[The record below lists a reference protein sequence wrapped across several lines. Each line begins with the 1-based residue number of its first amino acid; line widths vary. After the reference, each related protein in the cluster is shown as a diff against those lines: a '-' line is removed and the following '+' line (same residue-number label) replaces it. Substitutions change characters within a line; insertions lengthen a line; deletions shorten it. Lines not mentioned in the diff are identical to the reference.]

1 VTRGHDFF
9 AAPELPR
16 PDVSLELA
24 RLVARQEYG
33 VEGRVHELGSQ
44 QERTF
49 AVHTASGRYVL
60 KVANSAFSDDE
71 VSAQDAALAHVAARA
86 DHVAVPRSV
95 PTLGGPLVA
104 RFDGPAGTLRA
115 RLLTFVPGFPLAE
128 QDFLAPVVV
137 ERLGRLAGSVTAVLT
152 SLDVPGLDRVLQWDV
167 RNARR
172 VCELLAPYLTD
183 PVRREALLTAVAG
196 ACDRLDRLGPEL
208 RVQPVHGDVT
218 DDNVVCVRDPDGR
231 PDPTGV
237 IDFGDIGLGWVV
249 GDLAAT
255 CASVLHH
262 EPDRP
267 LAAVAAVRGYAEQV
281 PLTEPEAAAV
291 WPAVVARA
299 AVLVVSGVHQGL
311 IDPGNDYAVSAQERE
326 WQMFVSAAAMP
337 ADVATAAFQDALG
350 LRRPVTTPG
359 FTVTSPLVPALTSVA
374 VAVVDLAVTSDLLH
388 SGNWLDP
395 AIEDDLMASQPAT
408 IARYGEARLTR
419 TSVDSREAPATVA
432 LTVEVG
438 CAPGAAVHAPF
449 AGRVEQVQDGCV
461 LVGANLDLWLTGV
474 LPHAE
479 GDIAAGALLGT
490 AADRTGRARLTAQLC
505 TVRGLRPPAFVRP
518 EEASAWQAVCPEPSA
533 LLGLSGDLRITA
545 ATAREVLELRSAALA
560 EVQEHYY
567 HAPPRIERGWRHHLV
582 DTGARTY
589 LDAVNNVAG
598 IGHAHPRVTA
608 AATRQWN
615 LLNTNSR
622 FNYTAIAEFS
632 ARLAA
637 LLPDPLD
644 TVFLVNSGS
653 EAVDL
658 ALRLAKT
665 FTGRP
670 DVFCVAEGYHGWTMA
685 ADAVSTSVADNPQAL
700 TTRPSWVH
708 PLAAPNPFRGQHR
721 GADAGRHYIADA
733 TEAIAAGPVPAA
745 FLCEAFYG
753 NAGGI
758 PLPDGYLTAVY
769 AAVRDRGGLC
779 IADEVQVGYG
789 RLGSSFWGFEQQGV
803 VPDVVTV
810 AKAMGNGHP
819 LGAVITR
826 RDIAA
831 AFSREGPF
839 FSSAGGSP
847 VSCAVGMAVLDVL
860 QGERLQHNAARLGAH
875 LRRRFEHLADEI
887 PMIGAVHGL
896 GLYMGVELVRDR
908 ETFEPATRETAA
920 ICERLL
926 QLGVVLQPTGDRLN
940 VLKIK
945 PPLCLTPESAD
956 FFVERVA
963 EVLTRGW

>member
-1 VTRGHDFF
+1 MTGRHDFF
-9 AAPELPR
+9 AAPNLVR
-16 PDVSLELA
+16 PDVSVELA
-24 RLVARQEYG
+24 RSVALQQYG
-33 VEGRVHELGSQ
+33 VDGRVRELGSQ

-49 AVHTASGRYVL
+49 DVQASSGRYVL
-60 KVANSAFSDDE
+60 KVANPAFSDDE
-71 VSAQDAALAHVAARA
+71 VAAQDAALAHLAAHA
-86 DHVAVPRSV
+86 PAVVTPRSV
-95 PTLGGPLVA
+95 TALDGGSVA
-104 RFDGPAGTLRA
+104 RFDGPDGTLRA
-115 RLLTFVPGFPLAE
+115 RLLTFVPGFSLAQ

-137 ERLGRLAGSVTAVLT
+137 ERLGRLAGSVTAALAD
-152 SLDVPGLDRVLQWDV
+152 LDVPGLDRVLQWDV

-172 VCELLAPYLTD
+172 VCELLAPHLTEAG
-183 PVRREALLTAVAG
+183 RRDTVLRAVAA

-218 DDNVVCVRDPDGR
+218 DDNVVCTRDIDGR
-231 PDPTGV
+231 PEPSGV
-237 IDFGDIGLGWVV
+237 VDFGDVGLSWVI

-267 LAAVAAVRGYAEQV
+267 LAVAAAVRGYAQHV
-281 PLTEPEAAAV
+281 PLSEAEVVAL
-291 WPAVVARA
+291 WPAVIARA
-299 AVLVVSGVHQGL
+299 AVLVVSGVHQGV
-311 IDPGNDYAVSAQERE
+311 IDPGNDYAASAQERE
-326 WQMFVSAAAMP
+326 WQMLVSAAAMP
-337 ADVATAAFQDALG
+337 ADVVTAALREALG
-350 LRRPVTTPG
+350 MVRRVVGLGLTRPLLPDLLSGDVT
-359 FTVTSPLVPALTSVA
+359 
-374 VAVVDLAVTSDLLH
+374 VVDLSATTDVVGD
-388 SGNWLDP
+388 GRWLQPD
-395 AIEDDLMASQPAT
+395 IEDVVMAARLPAV
-408 IARYGEARLTR
+408 ARYGEARLTR
-419 TSVDSREAPATVA
+419 TALDGRAAPATVA
-432 LTVEVG
+432 LGVEVA
-438 CAPGAAVHAPF
+438 CDPGTALHAPF
-449 AGRVEQVQDGCV
+449 RGRLEHTTDGCV
-461 LVGANLDLWLTGV
+461 LVGPDADLWLTGV
-474 LPHAE
+474 QP
-479 GDIAAGALLGT
+479 GDARDVTAGERIGAT
-490 AADRTGRARLTAQLC
+490 ADRVGFARVTAQLC

-518 EEASAWQAVCPEPSA
+518 DEAQAWQGVCPDPTA
-533 LLGLSGDLRITA
+533 LLGLPDDLHVDDVTPQD
-545 ATAREVLELRSAALA
+545 VLALRSAALA

-567 HAPPRIERGWRHHLV
+567 VTPPRIERGWRHHLV

-598 IGHAHPRVTA
+598 VGHSHPTVTRA
-608 AATRQWN
+608 VRRQWE

-622 FNYTAIAEFS
+622 FNYASIAEFS

-658 ALRLAKT
+658 ALRLAQS
-665 FTGRP
+665 FTARQ
-670 DVFCVAEGYHGWTMA
+670 DVFCIAEGYHGWTMA
-685 ADAVSTSVADNPQAL
+685 SDAVSTSVADNPQAL

-708 PLAAPNPFRGQHR
+708 PLAAPNPLRGRHR
-721 GADAGRHYIADA
+721 GPDAGPHYIADA
-733 TEAIAAGPVPAA
+733 IAAIGAGPAPAA

-758 PLPDGYLTAVY
+758 PLPEGYLTAVY

-789 RLGSSFWGFEQQGV
+789 RLGSSFWGFQQQAV

-826 RDIAA
+826 RDVAE
-831 AFSREGPF
+831 AFARNGYF

-860 QGERLQHNAARLGAH
+860 EGERLQDNAARIGAH
-875 LRRRFEHLADEI
+875 LRRRFERLAEEV

-945 PPLCLTPESAD
+945 PPLCMTLESAD
-956 FFVERVA
+956 FFVDRVA

>member
-1 VTRGHDFF
+1 MTGRHDFF
-9 AAPELPR
+9 AAPNLFR
-16 PDVSLELA
+16 PDVSVELA
-24 RLVARQEYG
+24 RRVALQQYG
-33 VEGRVHELGSQ
+33 VDGRVRELGSQ

-49 AVHTASGRYVL
+49 DVQASSGRYVL
-60 KVANSAFSDDE
+60 KVANPAFSDDE
-71 VSAQDAALAHVAARA
+71 VAAQDAALAHLATHAP
-86 DHVAVPRSV
+86 AVVTPRSV
-95 PTLGGPLVA
+95 PALDGGSVA
-104 RFDGPAGTLRA
+104 RFDGPDGPLRA
-115 RLLTFVPGFPLAE
+115 RLLTFVPGFPLAQ

-137 ERLGRLAGSVTAVLT
+137 ERLGRLAGSVTAALAD
-152 SLDVPGLDRVLQWDV
+152 LDVPGLDRVLQWDV

-172 VCELLAPYLTD
+172 VCELLAPHLTEAG
-183 PVRREALLTAVAG
+183 RRDTVLRAVAA

-208 RVQPVHGDVT
+208 RIQPVHGDVT
-218 DDNVVCVRDPDGR
+218 DDNVVCTRDMDGR
-231 PDPTGV
+231 PEPSGV
-237 IDFGDIGLGWVV
+237 VDFGDIGLSWVV

-267 LAAVAAVRGYAEQV
+267 LAVAAAVRGYAQQV
-281 PLTEPEAAAV
+281 PLSEAEVAAL
-291 WPAVVARA
+291 WPAVIARA
-299 AVLVVSGVHQGL
+299 AVLVVSGVHQGV
-311 IDPGNDYAVSAQERE
+311 IDPGNDYAASAQERE
-326 WQMFVSAAAMP
+326 WQMLVSAAAMP
-337 ADVATAAFQDALG
+337 ADVVTAALREALG
-350 LRRPVTTPG
+350 MVRRVIGLGLTRPLLPDLLSGDVT
-359 FTVTSPLVPALTSVA
+359 
-374 VAVVDLAVTSDLLH
+374 VVDLSATTDVVGD
-388 SGNWLDP
+388 GRWLQPD
-395 AIEDDLMASQPAT
+395 IEDVVMAARLPAV
-408 IARYGEARLTR
+408 ARYGEARLTR
-419 TSVDSREAPATVA
+419 TALDGRAAPATVA
-432 LTVEVG
+432 LGVEVA
-438 CAPGAAVHAPF
+438 CDPGTALHAPF
-449 AGRVEQVQDGCV
+449 RGRLEHTTDGCV
-461 LVGANLDLWLTGV
+461 LVGPDADLWLTGV
-474 LPHAE
+474 QPIDAR
-479 GDIAAGALLGT
+479 DVTAGERIGAT
-490 AADRTGRARLTAQLC
+490 AGRVGFARVTAQLC
-505 TVRGLRPPAFVRP
+505 TVRGLRPPTFVRP
-518 EEASAWQAVCPEPSA
+518 DEAQVWQVVCPDPTA
-533 LLGLSGDLRITA
+533 LLGLPDDLHVDDVTPQD
-545 ATAREVLELRSAALA
+545 VLALRSAALA

-567 HAPPRIERGWRHHLV
+567 DTPPRIERGWRHHLV

-598 IGHAHPRVTA
+598 VGHSHPTVTRA
-608 AATRQWN
+608 VRRQWE

-622 FNYTAIAEFS
+622 FNYASIAEFS

-658 ALRLAKT
+658 ALRLAQS
-665 FTGRP
+665 FTARQ
-670 DVFCVAEGYHGWTMA
+670 DVFCIAEGYHGWTMA
-685 ADAVSTSVADNPQAL
+685 SDAVSTSVADNPQAL

-708 PLAAPNPFRGQHR
+708 PLAAPNPLRGRHR
-721 GADAGRHYIADA
+721 GPDAGPHYIADA
-733 TEAIAAGPVPAA
+733 IAAIGAGPAPAA

-758 PLPDGYLTAVY
+758 PLPEGYLTAVY

-789 RLGSSFWGFEQQGV
+789 RLGSSFWGFQQQAV

-826 RDIAA
+826 RDVAE
-831 AFSREGPF
+831 AFARNGYF

-860 QGERLQHNAARLGAH
+860 EGERLQDNAARIGAH
-875 LRRRFEHLADEI
+875 LRRRFERLAEEV

-945 PPLCLTPESAD
+945 PPLCMTLESAD
-956 FFVERVA
+956 FFVDRVA